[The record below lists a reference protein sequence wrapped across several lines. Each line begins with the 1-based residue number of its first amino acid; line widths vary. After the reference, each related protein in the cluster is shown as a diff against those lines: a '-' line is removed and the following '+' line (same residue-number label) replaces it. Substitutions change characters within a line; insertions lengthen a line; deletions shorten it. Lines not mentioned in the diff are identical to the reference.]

1 MRPLLVLAA
10 APLVA
15 MPLLVAAPATATTA
29 SPRPQTRAALAP
41 SALIPTTVSGFPGK
55 AVTVA
60 PGKTWSAR
68 VTVSGPRGRLVLLQR
83 LSSGRWV
90 TAKSVRTSSR
100 RVAAFTVAQA
110 KAGTFRYRVV
120 VPRVGLFA
128 ARTTG
133 IKVVTVKKVE
143 LRLVPSSVTGT
154 FTGTQYLGAK
164 GPGSQPFLTWS
175 GNATFTVGTRSGAS
189 WNYRL
194 TALSV
199 TWSIDT
205 SDSSC
210 TYQGSGAFTLADAT
224 ANGFEGRYSPWDS
237 VVPREYSF
245 DIVLKTGT
253 PRFRYTVNCEFQSPY
268 QQDFYTSVRAA
279 ELLRLGRVGVFPP
292 GHSPLS
298 GLPQSPDGLSFVG
311 AIAAGNDSSAGDNTW
326 NFTGENPLP
335 FPKP

>member
-1 MRPLLVLAA
+1 MRPVLVLVAGPLLTL
-10 APLVA
+10 PLV
-15 MPLLVAAPATATTA
+15 VAAPVGAVDAG
-29 SPRPQTRAALAP
+29 SAAVTP

-55 AVTVA
+55 AVTIA

-68 VTVSGPRGRLVLLQR
+68 VSVSGPARRLVQLQR
-83 LSSGRWV
+83 LASGRWV
-90 TAKSVRTSSR
+90 LAKSVRTSAR
-100 RVAAFTVAQA
+100 KAAAFTVAQP

-143 LRLVPSSVTGT
+143 LRLVPSSITGT
-154 FTGTQYLGAK
+154 FTGTQYRGAK

-199 TWSIDT
+199 TWSINT

-210 TYQGSGAFTLADAT
+210 TYQGSGAFSLADAT
-224 ANGFEGRYSPWDS
+224 AIGFEGRYSPWDS

-253 PRFRYTVNCEFQSPY
+253 PRFTYTVSCEFQSPY
-268 QQDFYTSVRAA
+268 QQDFYSSSRAA
-279 ELLRLGRVGVFPP
+279 ELLRLGRGGVFPP

-326 NFTGENPLP
+326 DFTGENPLP